1 MIRPATARD
10 AAAVAAVYAPYVLGG
25 VATFEETPPST
36 AEVAARLANGYPWLV
51 AEEDDVVGYAY
62 AGPHHAR
69 AGYRWSVT
77 VSVYLAEHATG
88 RGLGRALYGELLP
101 LLADLGYVR
110 AYAGITLPN
119 EASVRLHEGVG
130 FTPVGVYRE
139 VGFKH
144 GRWRDVGWW
153 QRMVQDPPPGA
164 PPEPRR
170 WVLAP

>member
-10 AAAVAAVYAPYVLGG
+10 AAAVAAVYAPYVLGS
-25 VATFEETPPST
+25 VASFEEVPPGE
-36 AEVAARLANGYPWLV
+36 AEVAARMANGLPWLV
-51 AEEDDVVGYAY
+51 ADDDGVVGYAY

-77 VSVYLAEHATG
+77 VSVYLAAAHHG
-88 RGLGRALYGELLP
+88 RGLGTALYAELLP
-101 LLADLGYVR
+101 LLAELGYVR

-119 EASVRLHEGVG
+119 DASVRLHEAVG
-130 FTPVGVYRE
+130 FVPVGVYRS
-139 VGFKH
+139 VGFKD
-144 GRWRDVGWW
+144 GQWRDVGWW
-153 QRMVQDPPPGA
+153 QRTLQDPPPGA